1 MNQITR
7 SNGKPYTLKENKNR
21 FFFPA
26 EFMKVFDLLREKQK
40 HTIRCQINTGARI
53 NELRYVNE
61 QNVDLI
67 NKRVTLRVTK
77 TKAKKKEG
85 KGRVRII
92 PISSDFAKYLKAYYK
107 SNKRY
112 GILST
117 PAVNTSLK
125 VAAKKAG
132 LENPGDFSSH
142 SLRKTLET
150 WLMALGCQDSALC
163 AHLGHD
169 IRTAVSHYISP
180 DVFSWEEKRQM
191 RMVIGDLYGR

>member
-1 MNQITR
+1 MNKIIR
-7 SNGKPYTLKENKNR
+7 KNGKPYTLKENRNR

-26 EFMKVFDLLREKQK
+26 EFMKMFDLLREKQK
-40 HTIRCQINTGARI
+40 HTIKCQINTGARI
-53 NELRYVNE
+53 NELRFVSEND
-61 QNVDLI
+61 VDLI

-77 TKAKKKEG
+77 TKAKKKEV
-85 KGRVRII
+85 KGRIRII
-92 PISSDFAKYLKAYYK
+92 PISTDFVKYLKSYIK
-107 SNKRY
+107 NGRRY

-117 PAVNTSLK
+117 PATNTALK
-125 VAAKKAG
+125 VAAGKAG
-132 LENPGDFSSH
+132 LDNPSDFSSH

-191 RMVIGDLYGR
+191 RMVIGDLYQR

>member
-1 MNQITR
+1 MNKIIR
-7 SNGKPYTLKENKNR
+7 KNGKPYTLKENRNR

-26 EFMKVFDLLREKQK
+26 EFMKMFDLLREKQK
-40 HTIRCQINTGARI
+40 HTIKCQINTGARI
-53 NELRYVNE
+53 NELRFVSEND
-61 QNVDLI
+61 VDLI

-77 TKAKKKEG
+77 TKAKKKEV
-85 KGRVRII
+85 KGRIRII
-92 PISSDFAKYLKAYYK
+92 PISTDFVKYLKSYIK
-107 SNKRY
+107 NGRRY

-117 PAVNTSLK
+117 PATNTALK
-125 VAAKKAG
+125 VAAGKAG
-132 LENPGDFSSH
+132 LDNPGDFSSH

-191 RMVIGDLYGR
+191 RMVIGDLYQR